1 MSFSD
6 ETLMAYADGELEPA
20 ARAEVESAMRGD
32 PEVAARVA
40 RHQALRT
47 DVFAA
52 FAPVLDEPVPARLS
66 AAATPAKVADLDAAR
81 AARQAPAAVAPARG
95 WSWAQWGGMA
105 ASLAIGVLA
114 GSLLLGGGGSAGQP
128 QSAIAAVDGAL
139 VARGALADALS
150 SQLASGAA
158 GGAGVKIGVSF
169 AAKDGTLCRSF
180 TIGAAAGLAC
190 RQGGQWT
197 LPVMAEAPQGA
208 AGEYRQAGSATPAA
222 VLDAIDAR
230 ISGPAL
236 DAEGERAA
244 RQGGWVR
251 QPK

>member
-1 MSFSD
+1 
-6 ETLMAYADGELEPA
+6 
-20 ARAEVESAMRGD
+20 
-32 PEVAARVA
+32 
-40 RHQALRT
+40 
-47 DVFAA
+47 
-52 FAPVLDEPVPARLS
+52 
-66 AAATPAKVADLDAAR
+66 
-81 AARQAPAAVAPARG
+81 
-95 WSWAQWGGMA
+95 MA

-114 GSLLLGGGGSAGQP
+114 GSLLLGGGGSGGQP
-128 QSAIAAVDGAL
+128 QSAVAAVDGAL

-158 GGAGVKIGVSF
+158 GGADVKIGVSF
-169 AAKDGTLCRSF
+169 AAQDGTLCRSF

-197 LPVMAEAPQGA
+197 LPVMAEAPQRA

-244 RQGGWVR
+244 RQSGWVR

>member
-66 AAATPAKVADLDAAR
+66 AAAMPAKVADLDAAR
-81 AARQAPAAVAPARG
+81 AARQAPDAAAPARG

-114 GSLLLGGGGSAGQP
+114 GSLLLGGAGSGGQP

-158 GGAGVKIGVSF
+158 EGAGVKIGVSF

>member
-20 ARAEVESAMRGD
+20 ERAEVERAMRGD

-40 RHQALRT
+40 QHQALRS

-52 FAPVLDEPVPARLS
+52 FAPVLAEPVPARLT
-66 AAATPAKVADLDAAR
+66 AAAVPAKVADLDALR
-81 AARQAPAAVAPARG
+81 AARQAPAAAPVRG

-105 ASLAIGVLA
+105 ASLAIGVLT
-114 GSLLLGGGGSAGQP
+114 GGLLLGGQLQP
-128 QSAIAAVDGAL
+128 TIAAVDGAL
-139 VARGALADALS
+139 VAKGALADALS
-150 SQLASGAA
+150 SQLAGSAPSG
-158 GGAGVKIGVSF
+158 GVKIGVSF
-169 AAKDGTLCRSF
+169 AAKDGSLCRSF

-197 LPVMAEAPQGA
+197 LPVMAEAPSDV

-230 ISGPAL
+230 ISGPTL
-236 DAEGERAA
+236 DAAGERAA
-244 RQGGWVR
+244 QQGDWAR
-251 QPK
+251 QPKK

>member
-66 AAATPAKVADLDAAR
+66 AAAMPAKVADLDAAR
-81 AARQAPAAVAPARG
+81 AAHQASAAVAPARG

-208 AGEYRQAGSATPAA
+208 HSEYRQAGSAAPAV